1 MLLGTRVFLLS
12 IIVAFAAS
20 GCRPSTKDRPMGF
33 TNLGPV
39 VKFQESDVIDASEQA
54 VLVRRDALGLY
65 GMSTLCTR
73 DLRRLK
79 ARREA
84 AGPILFCD
92 VCGSEYDGGGAVV
105 QGPAKTDLPYYKLI
119 VDSGKPH
126 GPKDTLY
133 AKIGVKVPP
142 TWRLPYSELTP

>member
-1 MLLGTRVFLLS
+1 MLLGARVFLLS
-12 IIVAFAAS
+12 ILIAFAAV
-20 GCRPSTKDRPMGF
+20 GCRPSTKDRPLGF
-33 TNLGPV
+33 INLGPAE
-39 VKFQESDVIDASEQA
+39 KFQESEVVDASTQA
-54 VLVRRDALGLY
+54 VLVRRDPLGIY

-79 ARREA
+79 ARREE

-92 VCGSEYDGGGAVV
+92 VCGSEYNGDGVIV
-105 QGPAKTDLPYYKLI
+105 KGPAKSDLPYYELV
-119 VDSGKPH
+119 VDEGKPH

-133 AKIGVKVPP
+133 AKIGVKVPS